1 MNNMVIVVTG
11 PTATGKSEMGIFLAK
26 KLNGE
31 IINADSTQIYKGM
44 EICTNKIKDTNG
56 IIHHLM
62 DVKDLDEEY
71 SVYDYQKDC
80 RYLIDDIISR
90 GKVPIL
96 VGGTGLYINASL
108 YDYEFG
114 LSGDNNYDNLS
125 DDEVYCMLLKIDPN
139 TKIHKNNRRRAINAI
154 NYYNVSGRPFSEK
167 KESNTLLYD
176 TVFIGLTTDRDILYE
191 RINRRVDNM
200 VDEGLMDEAL
210 KLYKSGIRS
219 KAVMTPIGPKELFDY
234 FDGKVSLNEAIDL
247 IKRRSR
253 RYAKRQYTWFNNK
266 MDLKWFNVNYEDFS
280 ETCNEAFNYIKNKC
294 S

>member
-1 MNNMVIVVTG
+1 MVIVVTG

-31 IINADSTQIYKGM
+31 IINCDSTQVFKGLD
-44 EICTNKIKDTNG
+44 ICTNKIKDKEG
-56 IIHHLM
+56 VIHHLM
-62 DVKDLDEEY
+62 DVKDLDEDY

-114 LSGDNNYDNLS
+114 LSDDNEYDNLS
-125 DDEVYCMLLKIDPN
+125 DDEVYAMLLKIDPN
-139 TKIHKNNRRRAINAI
+139 TKIHKNNRRRVINAI

-167 KESNTLLYD
+167 KESDTLLYD
-176 TVFIGLTTDRDILYE
+176 TIFIGLTTDRDTLYE
-191 RINRRVDNM
+191 RINKRVDNM
-200 VDEGLMDEAL
+200 VEEGLMDEAL

-234 FDGKVSLNEAIDL
+234 FDGKTSLDEAIDL

-266 MDLKWFNVNYEDFS
+266 LDLKWFSVNYDDFS
-280 ETCNEAFNYIKNKC
+280 ETCNEAFDYIKNKC